1 MARIEKNQRLN
12 QALNKAVTKVMKEY
26 KKDILERGEGDYINQ
41 VEDMPD
47 NSSYS
52 MINSL
57 QQGFQVVM
65 YSCTHMTK
73 LNTLQINQNTSCR
86 IILGK

>member
-26 KKDILERGEGDYINQ
+26 KKDILERGVGDYINQ
-41 VEDMPD
+41 AEDMPD

-57 QQGFQVVM
+57 QKGFQVIM
-65 YSCTHMTK
+65 
-73 LNTLQINQNTSCR
+73 
-86 IILGK
+86 